1 MHTYKWL
8 AIETSTDMLSLA
20 IASTHGDTSEVWT
33 YTSQGGAKSS
43 QLVLPEIV
51 RLMEDAQIG
60 FTDLTAVVFGKGP
73 GSFTGLRTACSV
85 AQGLAFGA
93 GVPVLPIDT
102 LLAVAEE
109 ARYQIAQKQQ
119 QQKQHQKQHQQLEH
133 LEHLE
138 HLEQLP
144 EQTQRFFV
152 AMDARM
158 DQVYTAAYE
167 WRSAW
172 QCVQAPSVQSPEDIC
187 VPTEWKDLDFT
198 TVGNAWDAFA
208 TRWPTT
214 LSVKHMHATPTAQA
228 SLRLAP
234 IAFEQGLAVL
244 PEQALPIYIRDKVAQ
259 TTQERE
265 QLKLISTIST

>member
-20 IASTHGDTSEVWT
+20 ITSTQGDTSEVWGH
-33 YTSQGGAKSS
+33 TSQGGAKSS

-51 RLMEDAQIG
+51 RLMEEAQIR

-102 LLAVAEE
+102 LLAVAED
-109 ARYQIAQKQQ
+109 ARYQNVQQKQQ
-119 QQKQHQKQHQQLEH
+119 KTQQP
-133 LEHLE
+133 
-138 HLEQLP
+138 EQLP
-144 EQTQRFFV
+144 EEAQRFFV

-167 WRSAW
+167 WRSEW
-172 QCVQAPSVQSPEDIC
+172 QCVQAPSVLSPEDIC

-198 TVGNAWDAFA
+198 TVGNAWDTFA

-214 LSVKHMHATPTAQA
+214 LSVKNMHAMPTAQA
-228 SLRLAP
+228 LLRLAP
-234 IAFEQGLAVL
+234 VAFEQGLAVP

-265 QLKLISTIST
+265 QLKLTSTIST

>member
-20 IASTHGDTSEVWT
+20 ITSTQGDTSEVWGH
-33 YTSQGGAKSS
+33 TSQGGAKSS

-51 RLMEDAQIG
+51 RLMEEAQIR

-102 LLAVAEE
+102 LLAVAED
-109 ARYQIAQKQQ
+109 ARYQSAQQKQQ
-119 QQKQHQKQHQQLEH
+119 QTQQLQ
-133 LEHLE
+133 
-138 HLEQLP
+138 EQIP
-144 EQTQRFFV
+144 QQTQRFFV

-167 WRSAW
+167 WRSGW
-172 QCVQAPSVQSPEDIC
+172 QCVQAPSVSSPEEIC
-187 VPTEWKDLDFT
+187 VPTEWKDLEFT

-214 LSVKHMHATPTAQA
+214 LSTKHMHAMPTAQA
-228 SLRLAP
+228 LLRLSQ
-234 IAFEQGLAVL
+234 IAFEQGLAVS
-244 PEQALPIYIRDKVAQ
+244 PENALPIYIRDKVAQ

-265 QLKLISTIST
+265 QLKLTSTISI

>member
-20 IASTHGDTSEVWT
+20 IASTQGDKSQVWAH
-33 YTSQGGAKSS
+33 TSQGGAKSS

-51 RLMEDAQIG
+51 RLMEEAQIR

-102 LLAVAEE
+102 LLAVAED
-109 ARYQIAQKQQ
+109 ARYQNVQKKQQ
-119 QQKQHQKQHQQLEH
+119 QTQQQLD
-133 LEHLE
+133 
-138 HLEQLP
+138 QLDQLSQQP
-144 EQTQRFFV
+144 QRFFV

-167 WRSAW
+167 WRSEW
-172 QCVQAPSVQSPEDIC
+172 QCVQAPSVNSPENIS
-187 VPTEWKDLDFT
+187 VPTEWKDLAFI

-208 TRWPTT
+208 ARWSAE
-214 LSVKHMHATPTAQA
+214 LSGQHMYAMPTAQA
-228 SLRLAP
+228 LLRLSP
-234 IAFEQGLAVL
+234 VAFGQGLAVQ
-244 PEQALPIYIRDKVAQ
+244 PEDALPHYIRDKVAQ
-259 TTQERE
+259 TTQERA
-265 QLKLISTIST
+265 QLKLATTIST

>member
-20 IASTHGDTSEVWT
+20 IASTQGDTSEVWVH
-33 YTSQGGAKSS
+33 TSQVGSKSS
-43 QLVLPEIV
+43 QLVLSEIV
-51 RLMEDAQIG
+51 RLMEEARIR
-60 FTDLTAVVFGKGP
+60 FADLTAVVFGKGP

-102 LLAVAEE
+102 LLAVAED
-109 ARYQIAQKQQ
+109 ARYQNVQQKQQ
-119 QQKQHQKQHQQLEH
+119 QTQQQLE
-133 LEHLE
+133 
-138 HLEQLP
+138 QLAQQP
-144 EQTQRFFV
+144 QRFFV

-167 WRSAW
+167 WRSEW
-172 QCVQAPSVQSPEDIC
+172 QCVQDPSVNSPEKIC
-187 VPTEWKDLDFT
+187 IPAEWKDLEFS

-208 TRWPTT
+208 TRWPTEF
-214 LSVKHMHATPTAQA
+214 SGKNMHAMPTAQA
-228 SLRLAP
+228 LLRLSP
-234 IAFEQGLAVL
+234 IAFEQGLAVS
-244 PEQALPIYIRDKVAQ
+244 PENALPLYIRDKVAQ

-265 QLKLISTIST
+265 QLKLATTISK

>member
-20 IASTHGDTSEVWT
+20 IASTEGDVSEVWAH
-33 YTSQGGAKSS
+33 TSQGGAKSS

-51 RLMEDAQIG
+51 RLMEEAQIR

-102 LLAVAEE
+102 LLAVAED
-109 ARYQIAQKQQ
+109 ARYQNVQQKQQ
-119 QQKQHQKQHQQLEH
+119 QIK
-133 LEHLE
+133 
-138 HLEQLP
+138 LP
-144 EQTQRFFV
+144 EEIQRFFV

-167 WRSAW
+167 WRTTW
-172 QCVQAPSVQSPEDIC
+172 QCVQAPSVNSPDDIC
-187 VPTEWKDLDFT
+187 VPTEWKDLAFT

-208 TRWPTT
+208 TRWPAE
-214 LSVKHMHATPTAQA
+214 LSGKHMHAMPTAQA
-228 SLRLAP
+228 LLRLSP
-234 IAFEQGLAVL
+234 IAFEQGLAVS
-244 PEQALPIYIRDKVAQ
+244 PENALPLYIRDKVAQ

-265 QLKLISTIST
+265 QLKLATTISK

>member
-20 IASTHGDTSEVWT
+20 ITSTQGDTSEVWGH
-33 YTSQGGAKSS
+33 TSQGGAKSS

-51 RLMEDAQIG
+51 RLMEEAQIR

-93 GVPVLPIDT
+93 GVLVLPIDT
-102 LLAVAEE
+102 LLAVAED
-109 ARYQIAQKQQ
+109 ARYQNVQQKQQ
-119 QQKQHQKQHQQLEH
+119 QIK
-133 LEHLE
+133 
-138 HLEQLP
+138 LP
-144 EQTQRFFV
+144 EEVQRFFV

-167 WRSAW
+167 WRSEW
-172 QCVQAPSVQSPEDIC
+172 QCVQAASVNSPEEIC
-187 VPTEWKDLDFT
+187 LPNEWKDLAFT

-208 TRWPTT
+208 TRWPAEV
-214 LSVKHMHATPTAQA
+214 LGKHMHAMPTAQA
-228 SLRLAP
+228 LLRLSP
-234 IAFEQGLAVL
+234 VAFEQGLAVP
-244 PEQALPIYIRDKVAQ
+244 PEEALPLYIRDKVAQ
-259 TTQERE
+259 TTQERA
-265 QLKLISTIST
+265 QLKFATTIST

>member
-20 IASTHGDTSEVWT
+20 IASTQGDKSQVWAH
-33 YTSQGGAKSS
+33 TSQGGAKSS

-51 RLMEDAQIG
+51 RLMEEAQIR

-93 GVPVLPIDT
+93 GISVLPIDT
-102 LLAVAEE
+102 LLAVAED
-109 ARYQIAQKQQ
+109 ARYQSTQQLQQ
-119 QQKQHQKQHQQLEH
+119 QIQHQTHHQQ
-133 LEHLE
+133 
-138 HLEQLP
+138 LEQLP
-144 EQTQRFFV
+144 EETQRFFV

-167 WRSAW
+167 WRSEW
-172 QCVQAPSVQSPEDIC
+172 QCVQAPSVNSPENIS
-187 VPTEWKDLDFT
+187 VPTEWKDLAFI

-208 TRWPTT
+208 ARWPAE
-214 LSVKHMHATPTAQA
+214 LSGQHMFAMPTAQA
-228 SLRLAP
+228 LLRLSP
-234 IAFEQGLAVL
+234 VAFGQGLAVQ
-244 PEQALPIYIRDKVAQ
+244 PEDALPLYIRDKVAQ
-259 TTQERE
+259 TTQERA
-265 QLKLISTIST
+265 QLKLATTIST

>member
-20 IASTHGDTSEVWT
+20 ITSTQGDTSEVWGH
-33 YTSQGGAKSS
+33 TSQGGAKSS

-51 RLMEDAQIG
+51 RLMEEAQIR

-102 LLAVAEE
+102 LLAVAED
-109 ARYQIAQKQQ
+109 ARFQNTQQ
-119 QQKQHQKQHQQLEH
+119 QQQRTLQQPVKV
-133 LEHLE
+133 
-138 HLEQLP
+138 P
-144 EQTQRFFV
+144 EEVKRFFV

-167 WRSAW
+167 WRSEW
-172 QCVQAPSVQSPEDIC
+172 QYVQAPSVLSPEDIC

-198 TVGNAWDAFA
+198 TVGNAWDTFA

-214 LSVKHMHATPTAQA
+214 LSFKHMHAMPTAQA
-228 SLRLAP
+228 LLRLAP
-234 IAFEQGLAVL
+234 VAFEQGLAVP

-265 QLKLISTIST
+265 QLKLTSTISI

>member
-20 IASTHGDTSEVWT
+20 IASTQGDASEVWAH
-33 YTSQGGAKSS
+33 TSQGGAKSS

-51 RLMEDAQIG
+51 RLMDEAQMR
-60 FTDLTAVVFGKGP
+60 FADLTAVVFGKGP

-102 LLAVAEE
+102 LLAVAED
-109 ARYQIAQKQQ
+109 ARYQNMQQKQQ
-119 QQKQHQKQHQQLEH
+119 QTQQQQQQQQQP
-133 LEHLE
+133 
-138 HLEQLP
+138 EQIP
-144 EQTQRFFV
+144 QQTQRFFV

-167 WRSAW
+167 WRSEW
-172 QCVQAPSVQSPEDIC
+172 QCVQAPSVNSPENIS
-187 VPTEWKDLDFT
+187 VPTEWKDLAFI

-208 TRWPTT
+208 ARWPAE
-214 LSVKHMHATPTAQA
+214 LSGQHMFAMPTAQA
-228 SLRLAP
+228 LLRLSP
-234 IAFEQGLAVL
+234 VAFGQGLAVQ
-244 PEQALPIYIRDKVAQ
+244 PEDALPLYIRDKVAQ
-259 TTQERE
+259 TTQERA
-265 QLKLISTIST
+265 QLKLATTIST

>member
-20 IASTHGDTSEVWT
+20 IASTQGDTSEVWGH
-33 YTSQGGAKSS
+33 TSQGGAKSS

-51 RLMEDAQIG
+51 RLMEEAQIC

-102 LLAVAEE
+102 LLAVAED
-109 ARYQIAQKQQ
+109 ARYQSAQQTQQ
-119 QQKQHQKQHQQLEH
+119 QQQ
-133 LEHLE
+133 
-138 HLEQLP
+138 LEQLP
-144 EQTQRFFV
+144 EEAQRFFV

-167 WRSAW
+167 WRSEW
-172 QCVQAPSVQSPEDIC
+172 QCVQAPSVLSPEDIC

-214 LSVKHMHATPTAQA
+214 LSVKHMHAMPTAQA
-228 SLRLAP
+228 LLRLSQ
-234 IAFEQGLAVL
+234 IAFEQGLAVS
-244 PEQALPIYIRDKVAQ
+244 PENALPIYIRDKVAQ

-265 QLKLISTIST
+265 QLKLTSTIST

>member
-1 MHTYKWL
+1 
-8 AIETSTDMLSLA
+8 
-20 IASTHGDTSEVWT
+20 
-33 YTSQGGAKSS
+33 
-43 QLVLPEIV
+43 
-51 RLMEDAQIG
+51 MEGAQIG

-102 LLAVAEE
+102 LLAVAED
-109 ARYQIAQKQQ
+109 ARHQSLQQQQ
-119 QQKQHQKQHQQLEH
+119 QQKQHQTQHQQLEH
-133 LEHLE
+133 LG
-138 HLEQLP
+138 QLP
-144 EQTQRFFV
+144 EEEQRFFV

-167 WRSAW
+167 WRFAW

-228 SLRLAP
+228 LLRLAP
-234 IAFEQGLAVL
+234 IAFEQGLAVP

-265 QLKLISTIST
+265 QLKLIPTISK

>member
-20 IASTHGDTSEVWT
+20 IASTQGDTSEVWT
-33 YTSQGGAKSS
+33 HTSQGGAKSS

-51 RLMEDAQIG
+51 RLMEEAQIR

-93 GVPVLPIDT
+93 GIPVLPIYT
-102 LLAVAEE
+102 LLAVAED
-109 ARYQIAQKQQ
+109 ARYQSAQQLQQQTQ
-119 QQKQHQKQHQQLEH
+119 QQKQP
-133 LEHLE
+133 
-138 HLEQLP
+138 EQLP
-144 EQTQRFFV
+144 EEAKRFFV

-167 WRSAW
+167 WRSEW
-172 QCVQAPSVQSPEDIC
+172 QCVQSPSVQSPEDIC
-187 VPTEWKDLDFT
+187 VPTEWKDLDLT

-208 TRWPTT
+208 TRWPNA
-214 LSVKHMHATPTAQA
+214 LSSKHMHAMPTAQA
-228 SLRLAP
+228 LLRLAP

-259 TTQERE
+259 TTLERE
-265 QLKLISTIST
+265 QLKLTTTIST